1 MTSGRTVAANG
12 GDRALVSFD
21 HIRHSGVMRI
31 TIIGVGAI
39 GGWVAGRLVIAGH
52 DVSVLARRATAD
64 ALAEGITIVEQG
76 EERAAHPL
84 IVTDARSLGAQDV
97 LVIAVKAPAMAEVA
111 AAAAPLI
118 GPDTLIVPM
127 MNGVPWWFV
136 DGAPLSSV
144 DPAGRIAAALPMDRV
159 LGCVVHA
166 ACRRASS
173 ARIEVAMLDR
183 LLVGEPGGGSSERA
197 NALAAL
203 LVDAGLAGEAI
214 PDIRRA
220 IWYKLWGNMT
230 TNPISALTLAT
241 ADRILANSGT
251 RAFTLA
257 CMAEA
262 AAIGA
267 AIACPI
273 SESGENRLAVTAT
286 LGAFKTSMLQD
297 VEAGRPIELD
307 ALLAAPLEIAERV
320 GVPAPNLAALHGLAR
335 LMGESRGLL

>member
-1 MTSGRTVAANG
+1 MTR
-12 GDRALVSFD
+12 L
-21 HIRHSGVMRI
+21 
-31 TIIGVGAI
+31 IGVIGAGAI
-39 GGWVAGRLVIAGH
+39 GGWVAARLVLAGNR
-52 DVSVLARRATAD
+52 VSLLARGATAD
-64 ALAEGITIVEQG
+64 ALRGGITVVERG
-76 EERAAHPL
+76 EEQVAQPT
-84 IVTDARSLGAQDV
+84 IVTDAATLGVQDV
-97 LVIAVKAPAMAEVA
+97 LVIAVKAPALAEA
-111 AAAAPLI
+111 ARAARSMI

-136 DGAPLSSV
+136 DGAPLASI
-144 DPAGRIAAALPMDRV
+144 DPGGRIAAALPMDQV

-166 ACRRASS
+166 ACRRTSPG
-173 ARIEVAMLDR
+173 RIEVAMLDR
-183 LLVGEPGGGSSERA
+183 LLVGEPGGGMSGRA
-197 NALAAL
+197 TAFASL
-203 LVDAGLAGEAI
+203 LTDAGLAGKEI

-230 TNPISALTLAT
+230 INPISALTLAT

-251 RAFTLA
+251 RALTLA

-267 AIACPI
+267 AIGCPI
-273 SESGENRLAVTAT
+273 SESGEDRVKVTAT

-320 GVPAPNLAALHGLAR
+320 GVSAPNLAALHGLAR